1 MIISTYTELFCYYLL
16 VGTVIGLILEN
27 TIRWTGED
35 VNGIERFWLITVWPL
50 MVLIF
55 IFYFLRSLFGID
67 D

>member
-1 MIISTYTELFCYYLL
+1 MWTLFWIYLFI
-16 VGTVIGLILEN
+16 GTIVGLIIES

>member
-1 MIISTYTELFCYYLL
+1 MLNTIWIYLL
-16 VGTVIGLILEN
+16 IGTIVGLVIEYI
-27 TIRWTGED
+27 IRWTDNE

-55 IFYFLRSLFGID
+55 VYYFLRSLFGID

>member
-1 MIISTYTELFCYYLL
+1 MWTILWIYLFIGTI
-16 VGTVIGLILEN
+16 VGLTLES

-55 IFYFLRSLFGID
+55 IFYFLKSLFGID